1 MVSVEKPQS
10 LYEKFGG
17 HDGVKAV
24 VDTFYEAVLA
34 HPDVA
39 PFFSETNMK
48 KQRLHQT
55 NFISLVLGGPNKYE
69 GKSLREAHAHM
80 KLTDKEFNVIA
91 ELLSNALRKHGV
103 SEEDI
108 TSVLKV
114 VATTHDDV
122 LNL

>member
-1 MVSVEKPQS
+1 MESKQQT

-17 HDGVKAV
+17 HDGIAQV
-24 VDTFYEAVLA
+24 VESFYETVLV

-39 PFFSETNMK
+39 PFFAETNMK
-48 KQRLHQT
+48 KQKEHQT
-55 NFISLVLGGPNKYE
+55 NFVSFCLGGPNKYS
-69 GKSLREAHAHM
+69 GRNMREAHAHM

-91 ELLSNALRKHGV
+91 ELLAAALKKHGA
-103 SEEDI
+103 SSEDI
-108 TSVLKV
+108 DSVLKV